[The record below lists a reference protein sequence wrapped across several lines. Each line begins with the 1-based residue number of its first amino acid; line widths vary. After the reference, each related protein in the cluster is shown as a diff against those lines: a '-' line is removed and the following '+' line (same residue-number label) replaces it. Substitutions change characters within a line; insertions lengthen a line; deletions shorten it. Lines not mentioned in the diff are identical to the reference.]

1 MNSVSY
7 AFLNNAPVIPVIAI
21 ENLDHAVPL
30 AEALVAG
37 GIVNLEVTLR
47 TEHGLK
53 AISLIRDQVKGAN
66 VGVGTVCSAN
76 EFDAAIDA
84 GANFVVSPGQSDAL
98 FERALLTNIPFLPG
112 AVTAT
117 EVMAAKEAGFKVLK
131 FFPASTSGGAAAIK
145 AFAGPFAD
153 LQFVPT
159 GGINLENA
167 SSYLSLSNV
176 RAMGGSWLTPRDA
189 IYSGQWDD
197 ITQIAR
203 EASELGAYLGEPLH
217 GSC

>member
-7 AFLNNAPVIPVIAI
+7 AFLDNAPVIPVIAI
-21 ENLDHAVPL
+21 HKLEYAVPL

-37 GIVNLEVTLR
+37 GITNLEVTLR

-53 AISLIRDQVKGAN
+53 AITLIRDQVKGAN
-66 VGVGTVCSAN
+66 VGVGTVCNAT
-76 EFDAAIDA
+76 EFDAAVDA
-84 GANFVVSPGQSDAL
+84 GASFVVSPGQSDAL

-117 EVMAAKEAGFKVLK
+117 EVMAAKEAGFNVLK

-159 GGINLENA
+159 GGINLDNA
-167 SSYLSLSNV
+167 GSYLSLSNV
-176 RAMGGSWLTPRDA
+176 RAVGGSWLTPADA
-189 IYSGQWDD
+189 IQNGQWEH

-203 EASELGAYLGEPLH
+203 EASQLGA
-217 GSC
+217 

>member
-1 MNSVSY
+1 MSTLSFT
-7 AFLNNAPVIPVIAI
+7 FLDNAPVIPVIAI
-21 ENLDHAVPL
+21 QKLEHAVPL
-30 AEALVAG
+30 AQALVAG
-37 GIVNLEVTLR
+37 GIMNLEVTLR

-53 AISLIRDQVKGAN
+53 AIRLITDQVKGAN
-66 VGVGTVCSAN
+66 VGVGTVCSAT

-131 FFPASTSGGAAAIK
+131 FFPASTSGGAPAIK
-145 AFAGPFAD
+145 AFAGPFPD

-159 GGINLENA
+159 GGINLDNA
-167 SSYLSLSNV
+167 GSYLSLSNV
-176 RAMGGSWLTPRDA
+176 RAVGGSWLTPADA
-189 IYSGQWDD
+189 IQNGKWEN

-203 EASELGAYLGEPLH
+203 EASQLGA
-217 GSC
+217 

>member
-7 AFLNNAPVIPVIAI
+7 AFLDNAPVIPVIAI
-21 ENLDHAVPL
+21 QKLEHAVPL

-37 GIVNLEVTLR
+37 GIMNLEVTLR
-47 TEHGLK
+47 TEHGLG

-66 VGVGTVCSAN
+66 VGVGTVCNAS
-76 EFDAAIDA
+76 EFDAAVDA
-84 GANFVVSPGQSDAL
+84 GASFVVSPGQSDAL
-98 FERALLTNIPFLPG
+98 FERAQVTNIPFLPG

-159 GGINLENA
+159 GGINLDNA
-167 SSYLSLSNV
+167 GSYLSLSNV
-176 RAMGGSWLTPRDA
+176 RAVGGSWLTPADA
-189 IYSGQWDD
+189 IQNGQWAD

-203 EASELGAYLGEPLH
+203 EASQLGA
-217 GSC
+217 